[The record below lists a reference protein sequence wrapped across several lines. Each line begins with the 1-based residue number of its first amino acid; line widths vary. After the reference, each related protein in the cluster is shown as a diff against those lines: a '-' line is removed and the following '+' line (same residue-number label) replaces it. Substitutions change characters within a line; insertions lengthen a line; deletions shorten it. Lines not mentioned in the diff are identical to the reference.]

1 MTKKSDFNSS
11 TSQDHTD
18 GSDTLSVPPPNFRER
33 LASAQ
38 RARARA
44 SSARPVRHALH
55 VEKQSE
61 LQHEQVSIIS
71 TTNE

>member
-1 MTKKSDFNSS
+1 MSKIPGSNSS
-11 TSQDHTD
+11 SFDDHSD

-44 SSARPVRHALH
+44 SSARPVRHALP
-55 VEKQSE
+55 VEKQPE
-61 LQHEQVSIIS
+61 LQPAQTSIMS
-71 TTNE
+71 NTNE